1 MDCVNY
7 LKKYQE
13 IPYNIFKNALE
24 NNRFFHAYLL
34 SGPTGTPIFEIAKFL
49 SKCLLKSSNISNEDI
64 LSIAIY
70 AFDTEE
76 FSSVSNP
83 YWR

>member
-49 SKCLLKSSNISNEDI
+49 SKCLLNN
-64 LSIAIY
+64 
-70 AFDTEE
+70 
-76 FSSVSNP
+76 N
-83 YWR
+83 